1 MLWLK
6 LKIDSFYF
14 SKEIKEEEKLRRTI
28 NEKPRDGER
37 GGGIENKR
45 QWKIQS
51 LMNCEES

>member
-1 MLWLK
+1 VLWLK